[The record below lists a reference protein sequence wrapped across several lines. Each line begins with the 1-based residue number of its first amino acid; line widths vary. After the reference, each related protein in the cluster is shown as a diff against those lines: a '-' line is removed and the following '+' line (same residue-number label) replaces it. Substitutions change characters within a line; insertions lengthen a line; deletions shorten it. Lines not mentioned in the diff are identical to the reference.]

1 MFWRYLKNLY
11 CFTLQRVSMP
21 KLTVLKE
28 KYPPGDFGVWVIIYV
43 ELLTFGLFF
52 VGYAFSR
59 RENIEMFNTSQLMLN
74 QTSGFINTFILITS
88 SYFVAKGVQLMHTM
102 TQESVEESN
111 KKASVWLL
119 LAMVCGI
126 AFVLIK
132 GAEFVHI
139 FGEGITLSTN
149 KFFMFY
155 LLLTMFHFMHVV
167 LGTIILFNIY
177 QRTRLFGY
185 TPDDTRGFESGA
197 SYWHMVDLL
206 WIVLFPLVY
215 IIR

>member
-1 MFWRYLKNLY
+1 MSKIAA
-11 CFTLQRVSMP
+11 
-21 KLTVLKE
+21 LKE
-28 KYPPGDFGVWVIIYV
+28 KYPPGDFGVWIIIYV

-59 RENIEMFNTSQLMLN
+59 RDNLEMFNNSQLLLN

-88 SYFVAKGVQLMHTM
+88 SYFVAKGVQLMRSM
-102 TQESVEESN
+102 TQESIEAANQE
-111 KKASVWLL
+111 ASRWLKF
-119 LAMVCGI
+119 AIACGV
-126 AFVLIK
+126 AFLFIK
-132 GAEFVHI
+132 FSEFYHI
-139 FGEGITLSTN
+139 FGQGITLSTN

-155 LLLTMFHFMHVV
+155 LLLTMFHFMHVF
-167 LGTIILFNIY
+167 LGTIILFNVH
-177 QRTRLFGY
+177 QRTKVAGY
-185 TPDDTRGFESGA
+185 TPEDHRGFESGA

>member
-1 MFWRYLKNLY
+1 MSKDIAI
-11 CFTLQRVSMP
+11 
-21 KLTVLKE
+21 E
-28 KYPPGDFGVWVIIYV
+28 GKYPPGDFGVWIIIYV

-52 VGYAFSR
+52 IGYAFSR
-59 RENIEMFNTSQLMLN
+59 RSNLEMFNTSQLMLN
-74 QTSGFINTFILITS
+74 QVTGFINTLILVTS
-88 SYFVAKGVQLMHTM
+88 SYFVAKSVQYMRNM
-102 TQESVEESN
+102 TQDTIEASN
-111 KKASVWLL
+111 KKASVWLSF
-119 LAMVCGI
+119 AIIFGI
-126 AFVLIK
+126 AFLFVK
-132 GAEFVHI
+132 GSEFAHI

-167 LGTIILFNIY
+167 LGTIILFNIR
-177 QRTRLFGY
+177 QRTKIAAY
-185 TPDDTRGFESGA
+185 TPEDHRGFESGA

>member
-1 MFWRYLKNLY
+1 M
-11 CFTLQRVSMP
+11 S
-21 KLTVLKE
+21 KE
-28 KYPPGDFGVWVIIYV
+28 ITIEGKYPPGDFGVWIIIYV

-52 VGYAFSR
+52 IGYAFSR
-59 RENIEMFNTSQLMLN
+59 RSNLEMFNTSQLMLN
-74 QTSGFINTFILITS
+74 QATGFINTLILVTS
-88 SYFVAKGVQLMHTM
+88 SYFVAKGVQYMRNM
-102 TQESVEESN
+102 TQDTIETSN
-111 KKASVWLL
+111 KKASVWL
-119 LAMVCGI
+119 AFAIIFGI
-126 AFVLIK
+126 AFLFIK
-132 GAEFVHI
+132 GSEFAHI

-167 LGTIILFNIY
+167 LGTIILFNIR
-177 QRTRLFGY
+177 QRTKIAAY
-185 TPDDTRGFESGA
+185 TPEDHRGFESGA

>member
-1 MFWRYLKNLY
+1 MSNS
-11 CFTLQRVSMP
+11 TA
-21 KLTVLKE
+21 LKE

-43 ELLTFGLFF
+43 ELITFGLFF
-52 VGYAFSR
+52 IGYAFSR
-59 RENIEMFNTSQLMLN
+59 RGNLEMFNDSQLMLN

-88 SYFVAKGVQLMHTM
+88 SYFVAKAVQKMRSM
-102 TQESVEESN
+102 TKENHELAN
-111 KKASVWLL
+111 KEASKWLKF
-119 LAMVCGI
+119 AMACGI
-126 AFVLIK
+126 AFLFIK
-132 GAEFVHI
+132 ISEFSHI

-155 LLLTMFHFMHVV
+155 LLLTMFHFMHVF
-167 LGTIILFNIY
+167 LGTIILFNIH
-177 QRTRLFGY
+177 QRTKVAGY
-185 TPDDTRGFESGA
+185 TPEDYRGFESGA